1 MDYYNTKKE
10 ILIEEIKR
18 LKSENDILTA
28 SDNGFKI
35 LFEQTEK
42 SILIINRKG
51 KILNA
56 NKSALEH
63 FRLKDIE
70 KGLNMISDFL
80 CDDGATLK
88 DKIEHNKSRF
98 KARVYIEGNPEEII
112 CNIYKKNDNYILC
125 LFSFP
130 EKSSKDSL
138 MLSSEYYRLLDS
150 LDIGINLIGK
160 DFRIKFT
167 NKALL
172 ENKQN
177 KINFLNRKCYEVY
190 PHSRTDEPCPDCP
203 VKKTFEDG
211 GIHSKIIHSDL
222 NADTTFDKVTAS
234 PVRDEKG
241 EIIGAIEFIVNK
253 NNNPNNRLYEE
264 NIFNT
269 KNIINSLPTPVFI
282 KDLKGKYIL
291 CNRNFAESIGKS
303 ENEIIGKSESDL
315 FSESY
320 AETFRKGDKT
330 AIEKGFSEELIENIT
345 SENINGNNS
354 FIIKKIPY
362 SVDGKL
368 IGIVGN
374 IIDITEIKESRNQ
387 LSEQKSYLSNI
398 IENAN
403 IMIIVLDL
411 NGKITLFNKMAE
423 TITGYSREEVLG
435 KNYFEYFVPKD
446 KYPKVYESFLNF
458 SKSKIV
464 KYDNYENYIRTKSG
478 EERYISWRDSANIY
492 DNKVTGMISFGIDMS
507 SAKTAEDAVVK
518 LTYAFEQTSSAIL
531 LADKN
536 GIVKYTNPAFTKIT
550 GYTAEDVKNGGKDF
564 FSSIF
569 PDEIIVKSIRDKID
583 SGESWYDEIQN
594 KRKNGETYWESNSV
608 SPVKNDFGQLI
619 GYIVI
624 KNDISDYKISYSNLK
639 AQKEKSDE
647 YARLM
652 NLVTSNFSREFTT
665 PLINILGYTEI
676 LGNEMNDKWHIEM
689 IEDINRSGKR
699 LLRSISL
706 ISKLSNLESGNISV
720 SFQKCNLI
728 KIINDVLPEFSDRI
742 SNKDVELIFKENDG
756 RELFIESDLLIV
768 KEIIGN
774 LLENSIRFTD
784 KGFIKVETGRV
795 AEDGKYYA
803 LLSINDSG
811 SGFTDNKHDINKT
824 NNSVHITNEDK
835 GFIVNISSYMA
846 KLLNG
851 SLTVNYDKNSGT
863 NYMFK
868 IPLSQDDEF
877 YSEYGNISEDKSDSN
892 VKSSAIKNPGKQKIL
907 LVEDNIANLNI
918 IEIFL
923 HDLYEID
930 SATTGE
936 EAIIK
941 SGITKY
947 NLIIMDISLGSGLNG
962 ISTLKEIRKN
972 KEYVDTPV
980 LAVTGFA
987 LSDDRDNI
995 MRAGFNEY
1003 LAKPFTRKQLLYMVK
1018 KLL

>member
-18 LKSENDILTA
+18 LKAENEILTA

-35 LFEQTEK
+35 LFEKTEK
-42 SILIINRKG
+42 PILIINGKG

-63 FRLKDIE
+63 FRLSNND
-70 KGLNMISDFL
+70 KGINMISDFL
-80 CDDGATLK
+80 CDDGMTLK
-88 DKIEHNKSRF
+88 DKIEQRKSRF
-98 KARVYIEGNPEEII
+98 KAQVYIAGNPEEII
-112 CNIYKKNDNYILC
+112 CDIYRRNENYILC
-125 LFSFP
+125 LFSFS
-130 EKSSKDSL
+130 EKNNNGDL
-138 MLSSEYYRLLDS
+138 MLSSEFYHLLDS

-167 NKALL
+167 NKSLL
-172 ENKQN
+172 ENRPE
-177 KINFLNRKCYEVY
+177 KINFQNRKCFEVY
-190 PHSRTDEPCPDCP
+190 SHGETDEPCPDCP
-203 VKKTFEDG
+203 IKKTFDEG
-211 GIHSKIIHSDL
+211 GIHSKIIQSVIDGDIT
-222 NADTTFDKVTAS
+222 NYKITAS
-234 PVRDEKG
+234 PVRNENG
-241 EIIGAIEFIVNK
+241 EIIGAIEFIINKK
-253 NNNPNNRLYEE
+253 NNTNSQIYDE
-264 NIFNT
+264 NIFHT
-269 KNIINSLPTPVFI
+269 KNIIDSLPTPVYI
-282 KDLKGKYIL
+282 KDLNGKYIL
-291 CNRNFAESIGKS
+291 CNRNFAELIGKS

-320 AETFRKGDKT
+320 AEIFRKGDKV
-330 AIEKGFSEELIENIT
+330 AIEEGFSEELIENVTIENVN
-345 SENINGNNS
+345 ENIC
-354 FIIKKIPY
+354 FLIKKIPF
-362 SVDGKL
+362 SVNDRL

-374 IIDITEIKESRNQ
+374 IIDMTEIKESRNQ

-411 NGKITLFNKMAE
+411 NGNITLFNKMAE
-423 TITGYSREEVLG
+423 AITGYMREEVLG
-435 KNYFEYFVPKD
+435 KNYFEYFVPND

-464 KYDNYENYIRTKSG
+464 KYDNYENYIKTKSG

-492 DNKVTGMISFGIDMS
+492 DNKVIGMISFGIDMS
-507 SAKTAEDAVVK
+507 MAKTAEEAVVK
-518 LTYAFEQTSSAIL
+518 FTYAFEQTSDAIL
-531 LADKN
+531 LADKD
-536 GIVKYTNPAFTKIT
+536 GIVKYINPAFTKIT
-550 GYTAEDVKNGGKDF
+550 GYTREDAKNEGEEF
-564 FSSIF
+564 FRLIF
-569 PDEIIVKSIRDKID
+569 PDEKIVNDIRAN
-583 SGESWYDEIQN
+583 GESWYDEIQN
-594 KRKNGETYWESNSV
+594 KRKNGEIYWESNSV
-608 SPVKNDFGQLI
+608 STVKNEFGQII

-624 KNDISDYKISYSNLK
+624 KNDISDYKISYSTLK
-639 AQKEKSDE
+639 SQKEKSDE

-652 NLVTSNFSREFTT
+652 TLVTSNFSREFTT

-676 LGNEMNDKWHIEM
+676 LENEMNDKWHIEM

-706 ISKLSNLESGNISV
+706 ISKLSNLESGNISI

-728 KIINDVLPEFSDRI
+728 TIINDVLPEFSDRI
-742 SNKDVELIFKENDG
+742 SNKDVELIFQENDR

-784 KGFIKVETGRV
+784 KGFIKIEAGRV

-803 LLSINDSG
+803 FLSINDSG
-811 SGFTDNKHDINKT
+811 SGFTDNKYDMNKSDKSDSNT
-824 NNSVHITNEDK
+824 TEDN

-851 SLTVNYDKNSGT
+851 SLSVNYEKNSGT
-863 NYMFK
+863 DYLLK
-868 IPLSQDDEF
+868 IPLSQEDEL
-877 YSEYGNISEDKSDSN
+877 YSEYSNNPEKKSDTN
-892 VKSSAIKNPGKQKIL
+892 ANSSVIGNSTKPTIL

-947 NLIIMDISLGSGLNG
+947 DLIIMDISLGTGLNG

-972 KEYVDTPV
+972 KEYVHTPV

-995 MRAGFNEY
+995 IRAGFNEY